1 MEVSTAITLLTI
13 NLIILSIV
21 IMLVII
27 AVTVLVIKLNK
38 IAKNVKQTTDNVA
51 SLTDWLSPAKLIG
64 EVVAAIQTIRND
76 K

>member
-21 IMLVII
+21 IVAVII
-27 AVTVLVIKLNK
+27 ATTVLVVKLNK
-38 IAKNVKQTTDNVA
+38 IAKNVKETTDNVA
-51 SLTDWLSPAKLIG
+51 SLTEWLSPTKLIG
-64 EVVAAIQTIRND
+64 EIVSAINTIRSA